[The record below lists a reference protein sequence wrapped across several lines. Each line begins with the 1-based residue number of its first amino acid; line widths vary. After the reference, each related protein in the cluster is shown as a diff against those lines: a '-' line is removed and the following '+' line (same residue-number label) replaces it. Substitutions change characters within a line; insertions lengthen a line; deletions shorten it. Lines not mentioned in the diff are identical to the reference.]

1 MEDRAVACVDNAV
14 DEEVEEP
21 VVEVHEF
28 VAVDMVNHEV
38 AQLDVEHDPD
48 RIDLVAQVV
57 VHVDDLDVVEVVVV
71 EAMVKLHVPE
81 VHQLGSDEKQQIALK
96 QLTQVAKELR
106 SANLDEKQQEIHEVK
121 TEYVSEVQVTEE
133 APRFAPLE

>member
-1 MEDRAVACVDNAV
+1 MEGRVVACVDNAV
-14 DEEVEEP
+14 DEKVEEP

-38 AQLDVEHDPD
+38 AQLDVEQDPD

-71 EAMVKLHVPE
+71 VVEEMVKLHVPE
-81 VHQLGSDEKQQIALK
+81 VH
-96 QLTQVAKELR
+96 
-106 SANLDEKQQEIHEVK
+106 H
-121 TEYVSEVQVTEE
+121 
-133 APRFAPLE
+133 